1 MGVNILGMGEY
12 VPEQVM
18 TNDDFTKFVE
28 TNDEWIRTRT
38 GIVSRHMAGWEP
50 VWYMGAEAAK
60 KAIKKA
66 GINPEEIGLVIVCT
80 ITNDFLTPSAACIIQ
95 NEVGAVNAAAF
106 DLNAACSGFV
116 YGVDTARRFLDTDS
130 KMKYALVITSEA
142 LSRFLDFKDRGT
154 CILFGD
160 GATAA
165 VIEKSDKLYS
175 SHLGSDGSGAKY
187 LYARSLDTAP
197 EVAVEKEFDDG
208 FEVKDNMHKLI
219 QDGKAV
225 YKFAVN
231 ALPTAFEAAA
241 EKVGITKDDIDY
253 FVPHQAN
260 VRIIETA
267 AKKLGVSMDKFIV
280 TLDHYGNTSS
290 SSIPLALNEAIDK
303 GIIKRGMKIAL
314 IGFGAGLT
322 YGGIVMEY

>member
-1 MGVNILGMGEY
+1 MGVNILGMGGY
-12 VPEQVM
+12 VPEQVL
-18 TNDDFTKFVE
+18 TNDDFTKFIE

-38 GIVSRHMAGWEP
+38 GIVSRHVAGWEP
-50 VWYMGAEAAK
+50 AWYMGAEAAK
-60 KAIKKA
+60 KAIEKA
-66 GINPEEIGLVIVCT
+66 GIDPNEIGLVIACT
-80 ITNDFLTPSAACIIQ
+80 ITNDFLTPSMACIIQ
-95 NEVGAVNAAAF
+95 NEIGASKAAAF

-116 YGVDTARRFLDTDS
+116 YGVDTAKRFLETDS
-130 KMKYALVITSEA
+130 SMKYALVVTSEA
-142 LSRFLDFKDRGT
+142 LSRFLDFEDRGT

-165 VIEKSDKLYS
+165 VIERSDKLYS

-208 FEVKDNMHKLI
+208 FEIKDNMHHLV

-225 YKFAVN
+225 YKFAVK

-241 EKVGITKDDIDY
+241 EKVGITKDDID
-253 FVPHQAN
+253 FFIPHQAN

-267 AKKLGVSMDKFIV
+267 AKNLGVSMDKFIV

-303 GIIKRGMKIAL
+303 GIVKRGMKVAL